1 MRPSQ
6 LHHVL
11 RFVLLF
17 ATFKCTHCFLGC
29 NLCLDG
35 STITKPDY
43 FLGLTEPFVINT
55 CKALSDALL
64 LLVDRENEF
73 CGYAQQLGALCGC
86 PVAENACSICEGSQN
101 ITRPRQSLD
110 GLVDFT
116 DFLSTSGLALTCAL
130 AESRMQTFQIGQAFC
145 LKQPFD
151 DLRRY
156 CGCPSED
163 EEESKECTLCP
174 GGEMVADQSGVD
186 MFVNIENEDKLTCED
201 AKTLVAKTEKGTE
214 VCNSIQRVSTQC
226 GCPIPE
232 NACRLCK
239 NGGVITDTNKRIT
252 TPSGEDVSCES
263 FEAQLHNV
271 ESSSFECTSL
281 DDDSYANFCGCSE
294 SEAFVP
300 CTLCVGGETVPKPE
314 KVIKGLDVLGL
325 GFLKQTCDAMQGV
338 ALLVH
343 EKTPS
348 CKFARTM
355 AQLCDCNPRE
365 ENTCTICGSGADMTN
380 PFKEVVFVF
389 GPINN
394 IYPEVFQGE
403 SRSRLSTC
411 EIAQSAMASLY
422 TQDDSWCYWNQLMRG
437 QFCGCPDNSDI
448 IALVWTQRCSG
459 ILSLSGSLLIIISI
473 LTKPRNVRWS
483 PYNQIVLG
491 ISFFDSL
498 SSTAYIIGTAF
509 TPMELGL
516 HGSIGNNASCG
527 FEAWLFQIGITSVYY
542 NVILCVYFLL
552 VVKYNWTERKFNKV
566 AAWVHLGVV
575 AVGLTMAFAVIPFAS
590 PDWRWCYLGTPPQ
603 AASWM
608 PGLFFFIIPV
618 ALCISAMTVLTVIF
632 VRHVKQVYRKTQLTS
647 MKRNGHKGRS
657 LANRTFWQS
666 VWFLAVFYAV
676 WPIQFAAF
684 MVPAVQ
690 HNYWI
695 YVLAAI
701 FGPLQGFLNALVVF
715 CRDRNIIQRRVSGC
729 TRKLLSRIDT
739 IFTKTGSSEVVGAE
753 LAGDREAEQTVEEAA
768 QLGIGGSRLGSV
780 EEEEKAPEG
789 ALDGEG
795 DVSDAGLDKRNQGL
809 LEHAMNSGLLNDD
822 DLQLFRRSIERIQ
835 STRPVFGERNR

>member
-1 MRPSQ
+1 MRSSQ
-6 LHHVL
+6 LHAL
-11 RFVLLF
+11 PFVLLL
-17 ATFKCTHCFLGC
+17 ATFKSSLGLEGC

-43 FLGLTEPFVINT
+43 VLGFTEPFVINT
-55 CKALSDALL
+55 CKALSDTLL
-64 LLVDRENEF
+64 FIDNDSDSCRASRTLS
-73 CGYAQQLGALCGC
+73 AICGC
-86 PVAENACSICEGSQN
+86 PIAENACSICEGSQN
-101 ITRPRQSLD
+101 ITRPQQSLD
-110 GLVDFT
+110 GLIDFTVSSSASDLEFVDTT
-116 DFLSTSGLALTCAL
+116 DFLQQNDIAVTCAL
-130 AESRMQTFQIGQAFC
+130 AESKIQSFQNGQPEC
-145 LKQPFD
+145 LEQPFD
-151 DLRRY
+151 DLRLY
-156 CGCPSED
+156 CGCSSED
-163 EEESKECTLCP
+163 EEESNECTLCP
-174 GGEMVADQSGVD
+174 GGEIVQDQSGID
-186 MFVNIENEDKLTCED
+186 TLINIGNEDMVTCED

-263 FEAQLHNV
+263 FEAQLHNF

-473 LTKPRNVRWS
+473 ITKPRNVRWS

-498 SSTAYIIGTAF
+498 SSAAYIIGTAF

-516 HGSIGNNASCG
+516 HGSIGNQATCG
-527 FEAWLFQIGITSVYY
+527 F
-542 NVILCVYFLL
+542 
-552 VVKYNWTERKFNKV
+552 
-566 AAWVHLGVV
+566 
-575 AVGLTMAFAVIPFAS
+575 
-590 PDWRWCYLGTPPQ
+590 
-603 AASWM
+603 
-608 PGLFFFIIPV
+608 
-618 ALCISAMTVLTVIF
+618 
-632 VRHVKQVYRKTQLTS
+632 
-647 MKRNGHKGRS
+647 
-657 LANRTFWQS
+657 
-666 VWFLAVFYAV
+666 
-676 WPIQFAAF
+676 
-684 MVPAVQ
+684 
-690 HNYWI
+690 
-695 YVLAAI
+695 
-701 FGPLQGFLNALVVF
+701 
-715 CRDRNIIQRRVSGC
+715 
-729 TRKLLSRIDT
+729 
-739 IFTKTGSSEVVGAE
+739 
-753 LAGDREAEQTVEEAA
+753 
-768 QLGIGGSRLGSV
+768 
-780 EEEEKAPEG
+780 
-789 ALDGEG
+789 
-795 DVSDAGLDKRNQGL
+795 
-809 LEHAMNSGLLNDD
+809 
-822 DLQLFRRSIERIQ
+822 
-835 STRPVFGERNR
+835 